1 MDRFVAVAID
11 QSRTSYLACLG
22 SAAAGL
28 FVLLVG
34 ATTVLSVEGLAAQI
48 TAGTLTAV
56 GAGLSSF
63 LSVVFLRPFQMT
75 SKQMSYYYGQ
85 PLVHCYL
92 VHAEWLAERFDQ
104 DADPAM
110 RWKQRHELIRAALD
124 AARNAQ
130 DHLLDLQIGVDR
142 TSALSPSRSAPPATP
157 AHRNGN
163 SRASTLS
170 G

>member
-1 MDRFVAVAID
+1 MDRFVAVAIT

-22 SAAAGL
+22 AATAGL
-28 FVLLVG
+28 LVLLVG
-34 ATTVLSVEGLAAQI
+34 ATTALSVDGLAGQI
-48 TAGTLTAV
+48 TAGVLTAV

-92 VHAEWLAERFDQ
+92 LHAEWLAERFDEESQ
-104 DADPAM
+104 PAA
-110 RWKQRHELIRAALD
+110 RGQFRHELIRAALD

-130 DHLLDLQIGVDR
+130 DHLLDLQLGVEK
-142 TSALSPSRSAPPATP
+142 TGASVIPAVD
-157 AHRNGN
+157 ARRNGKIP
-163 SRASTLS
+163 ASIIPD
-170 G
+170 